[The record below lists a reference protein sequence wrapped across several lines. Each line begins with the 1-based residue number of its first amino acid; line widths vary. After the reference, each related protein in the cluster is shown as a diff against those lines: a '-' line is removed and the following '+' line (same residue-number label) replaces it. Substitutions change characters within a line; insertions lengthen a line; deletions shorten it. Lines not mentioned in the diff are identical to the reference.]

1 MTNPEVAILMLGLFI
16 LLVLLG
22 FPVAFTL
29 LAMGVGFGYY
39 AYYEAG
45 SIQIIADSFNNKIF
59 YLLNQNTYSVMEND
73 TLVAIPLFLFMGY
86 VVERSNIV
94 SKLFYALQLAARNLP
109 GSMAIAALITC
120 AVFSTASGIV
130 GAVVTLMGLLAFPAM
145 AKAHYDKSFAAGV
158 ICAGG
163 TLGIL
168 IPPSIMLIVY
178 AAIAE
183 LSVLRLYAAAVLPG
197 FLLAGS
203 YIVYVIIRVL
213 LKPSLAPKPSEED
226 VPPKSVIYFELL
238 TSFVPL
244 TALIM
249 LVLGSILGG
258 LATPA
263 EAAAM
268 GALGGLVL
276 AAIYRS
282 LNWVMLKESVYL
294 TAKATAMVCW
304 LFVGSWTFASV
315 FSYLG
320 GHEIIE
326 HFVLGFN
333 LAPWQFLVLVQAI
346 IFLLGWPLEWSEILI
361 IFVPIFL
368 PMLDNFGINPYFFAM
383 LVALNLQT
391 SFLTPPMAMSAY
403 YLKGVLGKMI
413 ELVEIFRGIIPYLA
427 IVIFIMI
434 LMYQFP
440 EIALWLPD
448 VFFGKYIP

>member
-1 MTNPEVAILMLGLFI
+1 MTNPEVAIFMLGLFI
-16 LLVLLG
+16 VLVLLG
-22 FPVAFTL
+22 FPIAFTL
-29 LAMGVGFGYY
+29 IAMGVGFGYF
-39 AYYEAG
+39 AYHQAG
-45 SIQIIADSFNNKIF
+45 SVEVIADAFNNQIF

-86 VVERSNIV
+86 VVERANIV
-94 SKLFYALQLAARNLP
+94 NRLFSSLQLAARNLP

-145 AKAHYDKSFAAGV
+145 ANASYRKDFGAGV

-183 LSVLRLYAAAVLPG
+183 LSPLRLYAAAVFPG
-197 FLLAGS
+197 LLLAGL
-203 YIVYVIIRVL
+203 YIVYVIIRVIIN
-213 LKPSLAPKPSEED
+213 PAIAPKPAVDNSISR
-226 VPPKSVIYFELL
+226 KQIYVQLI

-276 AAIYRS
+276 ALLYRS
-282 LNWVMLKESVYL
+282 LTWLKVKESVFL
-294 TAKATAMVCW
+294 TAKTTAMVCW
-304 LFVGSWTFASV
+304 MFVGSWTFASV

-320 GHEIIE
+320 GHDVIE
-326 HFVLGFN
+326 HWVLAMN
-333 LAPWQFLVLVQAI
+333 LQPWQFLIMVQLI

-368 PMLDNFGINPYFFAM
+368 PMLDTFGVNPYFFAM

-403 YLKGVLGKMI
+403 YLKGVLKNRI
-413 ELVEIFRGIIPYLA
+413 ELMEIFKGIMPYLG
-427 IVIFIMI
+427 IVIFCMF
-434 LMYQFP
+434 LMYMFP
-440 EIALWLPD
+440 ELALWLPD
-448 VFFGKYIP
+448 ALFGPYIP

>member
-1 MTNPEVAILMLGLFI
+1 MTDPQVAILMLCLFI
-16 LLVLLG
+16 VLVLLG
-22 FPVAFTL
+22 FPIAFTL

-39 AYYEAG
+39 AYYQGGAETF
-45 SIQIIADSFNNKIF
+45 ADLLNNNIF

-86 VVERSNIV
+86 VVERANIV
-94 SKLFYALQLAARNLP
+94 NRLFYSLQMAARNLP
-109 GSMAIAALITC
+109 GSMAIAALLTC

-145 AKAHYDKSFAAGV
+145 ANAGYNKQFASGV

-183 LSVLRLYAAAVLPG
+183 LSPLRLYAAAMFPG
-197 FLLAGS
+197 LLLAGL
-203 YIVYVIIRVL
+203 YILYVIVRVFL
-213 LKPSLAPKPSEED
+213 QPQLAPKPRDED
-226 VPPKSVIYFELL
+226 VPPASKIYWDLMV
-238 TSFVPL
+238 SFVPL
-244 TALIM
+244 TALIAT
-249 LVLGSILGG
+249 VLGSILGG

-268 GALGGLVL
+268 GALGGLLL
-276 AAIYRS
+276 ALLYRS
-282 LNWVMLKESVYL
+282 LTWDKVKESVFL

-320 GHEIIE
+320 GHDVIE
-326 HFVLGFN
+326 HWVLAMN
-333 LAPWQFLVLVQAI
+333 LEPWQFLVMVQLI
-346 IFLLGWPLEWSEILI
+346 IFVLGWPLEWSEILI

-368 PMLDNFGINPYFFAM
+368 PMLDTFGVNPYFFAM

-403 YLKGVLGKMI
+403 YLKGVLKKKI
-413 ELVEIFRGIIPYLA
+413 ELIDIFKGILPYLA
-427 IVIFIMI
+427 IVIFSMV
-434 LMYQFP
+434 LLYQFP
-440 EIALWLPD
+440 GIALWLPD
-448 VFFGKYIP
+448 YLFGEYVQ

>member
-1 MTNPEVAILMLGLFI
+1 
-16 LLVLLG
+16 
-22 FPVAFTL
+22 
-29 LAMGVGFGYY
+29 
-39 AYYEAG
+39 
-45 SIQIIADSFNNKIF
+45 
-59 YLLNQNTYSVMEND
+59 MEND

-86 VVERSNIV
+86 VVERANIV
-94 SKLFYALQLAARNLP
+94 NRLFFSLYQAAHNLP
-109 GSMAIAALITC
+109 GSLGIAALLTC

-130 GAVVTLMGLLAFPAM
+130 GAVVTLMGLLAYPAM
-145 AKAHYDKSFAAGV
+145 NKAGYDKSFAAGI

-183 LSVLRLYAAAVLPG
+183 LSPLRLYAAAVFPG
-197 FLLAGS
+197 LLLAGL
-203 YIVYVIIRVL
+203 YIVYVIVRV
-213 LKPSLAPKPSEED
+213 KINPSLAPMPSKD
-226 VPPKSVIYFELL
+226 DIPPRGVVYYNLL
-238 TSFVPL
+238 ISFVPL
-244 TALIM
+244 TVLIL

-276 AAIYRS
+276 AAIYRE
-282 LNWVMLKESVYL
+282 LTWTKVKESVFL

-304 LFVGSWTFASV
+304 LFVGSWTFASI

-320 GHEIIE
+320 GHDIIE
-326 HFVLGFN
+326 HWVLALN
-333 LAPWQFLVLVQAI
+333 LEPWQFLVLAQLI

-368 PMLDNFGINPYFFAM
+368 PMLETFGINPYFFAM

-403 YLKGVLGKMI
+403 YLKGVLKNQI
-413 ELVEIFRGIIPYLA
+413 ELMQIFKGIMPYLG
-427 IVIFIMI
+427 IVIFCMVM
-434 LMYQFP
+434 MYQFP
-440 EIALWLPD
+440 GLALWFPD
-448 VFFGKYIP
+448 YLFGKWVP